1 MLEHGSDNMDE
12 LVNLRQ
18 AYQKPVGNLLQQ
30 IYEEDLIRPIHDI
43 KIIKKTCFVCRN
55 DTLFLY
61 PDIKYS
67 SPHNLIRESITLK
80 WVRQF
85 VLIVGLNFI

>member
-43 KIIKKTCFVCRN
+43 KIIKKLVLYAET
-55 DTLFLY
+55 TLFFF
-61 PDIKYS
+61 I
-67 SPHNLIRESITLK
+67 LI
-80 WVRQF
+80 
-85 VLIVGLNFI
+85 